1 MKIGKNSN
9 TIALSVLWLSAL
21 LMAGCSTEWLD
32 IKPKGRFTEG
42 DLPDGSLEGRVFA
55 AYSGLRSEATSGL
68 PYAAVHTIRS
78 DDAHLGSNSGDYA
91 AAGPIYDDFN
101 YPLSHWLVDGLIG
114 RASCRERV
122 CKYV

>member
-1 MKIGKNSN
+1 MKIGKKRN
-9 TIALSVLWLSAL
+9 TSALSGVWVSAL

-68 PYAAVHTIRS
+68 PYAAVHNIRS
-78 DDAHLGSNSGDYA
+78 DDAHLGSNSGDYSSDRKSVVS
-91 AAGPIYDDFN
+91 GQGV
-101 YPLSHWLVDGLIG
+101 SVRVGLGG
-114 RASCRERV
+114 RRAI
-122 CKYV
+122 KKKNN